1 MVVNILKP
9 STSLEKVLEYNNG
22 KVERNVATVLSVHNI
37 PGSSR
42 EDIEKTFARYERMN
56 IKSDNISFHMN
67 IDPLEG
73 QDNMSDDDIIRFTGM
88 MMERLGYKDQPYVI
102 YRHNDIGRQH
112 YHVVSIR
119 TDKRGRKIKD
129 NYEGKECFKYL
140 TLYQSIFDYKV
151 GNGNMKKKDIPVVVF
166 DPSFSEVSSQMK
178 SIYDLCLKYDF
189 TSVTQFIMILRKH
202 HIRASLRHGTVDEF
216 VLLGLDARMQPCTR
230 LLTEEQLG
238 LNLYKMYLE
247 RALECGPRMHVMS
260 TERNRIASCA
270 KGPLKDAT
278 SELHFRNMMR
288 RNSIDVTISRD
299 PETKKIT
306 GATFVDHQTKCAFR
320 LADFGD
326 SLSLE
331 KLQEA
336 DERWPHKSPTRH
348 SRATNLAGELLLGL
362 VSGDGSRSKG
372 HDQKDE
378 TDLEQE
384 IRLEQQSL

>member
-9 STSLEKVLEYNNG
+9 STSLEKVLEYNDG

-37 PGSSR
+37 PGSSK
-42 EDIEKTFARYERMN
+42 EDIEKTFARYERRN
-56 IKSDNISFHMN
+56 IKTKNISFHMN
-67 IDPLEG
+67 IDPLIG
-73 QDNMSDDDIIRFTGM
+73 QDNMSDDDIIRFAGM

-140 TLYQSIFDYKV
+140 TLYQSMFDYKV
-151 GNGNMKKKDIPVVVF
+151 GNGNMKKKEIPVIVF
-166 DPSFSEVSSQMK
+166 DPKFSEVSSQMK

-247 RALECGPRMHVMS
+247 RALECGPRMHVMK
-260 TERNRIASCA
+260 TERQRIAGCA

-288 RNSIDVTISRD
+288 RNSIDVMISRD

-306 GATFVDHQTKCAFR
+306 GASFVDHQTKCAFR
-320 LADFGD
+320 LSDFGE